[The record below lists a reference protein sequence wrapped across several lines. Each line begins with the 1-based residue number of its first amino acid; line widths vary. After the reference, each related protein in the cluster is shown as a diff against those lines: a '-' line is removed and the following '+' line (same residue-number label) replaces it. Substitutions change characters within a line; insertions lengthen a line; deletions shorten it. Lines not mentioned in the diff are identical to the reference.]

1 MITNSKKKLKV
12 TQEDVN
18 ITLMWLKHDI
28 YINIIMKIVNVY
40 FTKNWNNYIKMN

>member
-1 MITNSKKKLKV
+1 MITNSKKTLKV